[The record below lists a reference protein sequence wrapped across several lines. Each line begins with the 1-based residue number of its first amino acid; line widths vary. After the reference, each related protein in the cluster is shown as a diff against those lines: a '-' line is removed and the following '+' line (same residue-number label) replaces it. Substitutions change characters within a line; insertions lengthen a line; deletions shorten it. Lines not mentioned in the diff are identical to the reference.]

1 MKNLKFNKE
10 SLIRLIS
17 TGMVLVTLGNGLTGC
32 SVKSEN
38 NEDSKDS
45 KKIEKIVSNNKMIE
59 VADLR
64 IKDTETDTIVE
75 NVDAVLVDNKLEKE
89 FDIISVMFDSS
100 IKTVQIGNELVPV
113 SRLKLV
119 DVKTN
124 EELNAIDYALVGN
137 ELISIKDYYK
147 NEKTTDI
154 VCEHIC
160 DECAALQ
167 EDVYVEL
174 TDERFFELADAVYKK
189 YSEMGLDVSKEE
201 VIDFVMFVN
210 ADRIA
215 KDNKEL
221 SKTIVG
227 KRNFVEVENN
237 VFNVHSAIQTKN
249 NFNYCEKGMGFDSLI
264 LVSDTLFDAK
274 ERKVVE
280 NIEKCFEEIFEARN
294 NSVEFNNLVKELFKG
309 KLTATNKEFN
319 MENGAGYN
327 VMNIIINFIRINFR
341 NILNAEN
348 AEEIK
353 YFISYAEEYGTE
365 YYENSRST
373 AYYAG
378 MYNLLTELTNC
389 YTRTK

>member
-10 SLIRLIS
+10 SLKKLIS
-17 TGMVLVTLGNGLTGC
+17 TGMVLVTLSNLTGC
-32 SVKSEN
+32 SVKSEK
-38 NEDSKDS
+38 NEDSKGN
-45 KKIEKIVSNNKMIE
+45 KKIETIVSNNKMIE

-147 NEKTTDI
+147 NEKTTNV
-154 VCEHIC
+154 VCEHVC

-174 TDERFFELADAVYKK
+174 TDEKFFELADAVYKK
-189 YSEMGLDVSKEE
+189 YSEMGLDVSREE
-201 VIDFVMFVN
+201 VIDFVMFAN
-210 ADRIA
+210 ADKIA

-237 VFNVHSAIQTKN
+237 VFNVHSAIQTMN
-249 NFNYCEKGMGFDSLI
+249 NYNYCKKGMGFDSLI
-264 LVSDTLFDAK
+264 LVSDTIFDKK
-274 ERKVVE
+274 EKKVVE
-280 NIEKCFEEIFEARN
+280 NIEKRFEEIFEARN
-294 NSVEFNNLVKELFKG
+294 NSVEFNDLVKVLFKE
-309 KLTATNKEFN
+309 KLTATEEEFN
-319 MENGAGYN
+319 MENGAGYS
-327 VMNIIINFIRINFR
+327 VMNIIINFIRINFKS
-341 NILNAEN
+341 ILDKDNAEQ
-348 AEEIK
+348 IK
-353 YFISYAEEYGTE
+353 YFISYAEEYGTP
-365 YYENSRST
+365 YYANSRST
-373 AYYAG
+373 AYYSG
-378 MYNLLTELTNC
+378 IYNLLTELTNC
-389 YTRTK
+389 YTRTR